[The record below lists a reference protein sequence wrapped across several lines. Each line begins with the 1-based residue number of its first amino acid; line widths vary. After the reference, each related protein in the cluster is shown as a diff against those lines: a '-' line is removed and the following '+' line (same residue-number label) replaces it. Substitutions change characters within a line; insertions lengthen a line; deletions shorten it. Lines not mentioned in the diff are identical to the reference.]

1 MNCLK
6 TNSLE
11 YTLKMI
17 LSNLS
22 KKFDFAIF
30 GAVPYNHVLRGRT
43 GALVDNLCQRGFY
56 VNYFE
61 MPPASV
67 LQYFKNP
74 MSYHRGLL
82 DFLFPKPTVSANL
95 IIYSFP
101 PVFPAARF
109 ETGWIKRYNQQ
120 RVYRSMQTQYLPLA
134 RERNRPVVALVATP
148 WWYEAIKRI
157 NFSLLCYDCID
168 DIRVFCS
175 ERQLKYFLELQRELI
190 EKSDLIFIS
199 AKKLENDIISVRPTA
214 SIEFLPNG
222 VDADYFSAKGS
233 NIPIPPKFKNLPR
246 PIIGFVGTLYYW
258 IDTQILETMARTFTN
273 SSIVLV
279 GPVKNIKIPMLP
291 NIHLLPP
298 IPYSS
303 VPEYISAFDV
313 CVIPFIA
320 DSLSEKVD
328 PIKVYEYLSLG
339 KPVVAINLAELEKVR
354 ELIYLAKDKFDF
366 INCIRIALEENDPQL
381 RERRMAYARQNSWAI
396 RVEQLIGTVENYLN
410 KKKNEFN
417 LQISQPI

>member
-1 MNCLK
+1 MT
-6 TNSLE
+6 TNDRDRQ
-11 YTLKMI
+11 
-17 LSNLS
+17 
-22 KKFDFAIF
+22 FDFAIF
-30 GAVPYNHVLRGRT
+30 SAVSHNHLLRGRT
-43 GALVDNLCQRGFY
+43 GALVDNLCQRGFFIY
-56 VNYFE
+56 YFE

-67 LQYFKNP
+67 LQYFKDP
-74 MSYHRGLL
+74 IAHQRGLL
-82 DFLFPKPTVSANL
+82 NFLFPKPMASANS
-95 IIYSFP
+95 IIYYYS
-101 PVFPAARF
+101 PVFPASRF
-109 ETGWIKRYNQQ
+109 ETGLIKRYNQQ
-120 RVYRSMQTQYLPLA
+120 RVYQSIQSNYLPVV
-134 RERNRPVVALVATP
+134 RERNRPIIALVETP
-148 WWYEAIKRI
+148 WWYGIIKRI

-175 ERQLKYFLELQRELI
+175 EKQLKYFLELQRKLI

-199 AKKLENDIISVRPTA
+199 AKKLENDIISVRPKA

-258 IDTQILETMARTFTN
+258 IDTQILENMARTFTN

-339 KPVVAINLAELEKVR
+339 KPVVAINLPELEKVR
-354 ELIYLAKDKFDF
+354 ELIYLAKDKYDF
-366 INCIRIALEENDPQL
+366 INCIKRALEENDLKL

-410 KKKNEFN
+410 KKKKESN
-417 LQISQPI
+417 LQLSHPI